1 MRATNGTKVPRYLS
15 PAAAFAAA
23 LFLAQPAMVLAQP
36 ASSGATKIIEGI
48 GEPAPILDVPAKAR
62 TGTVAKPLHSQRVR
76 RHGYAKLARP
86 VLAGIRLVQ
95 PLSGPFPQP
104 RPIVPAPAYFFDSFF
119 ADLTTPPP
127 PVVCRREGRRA
138 ALACS
143 SDID

>member
-86 VLAGIRLVQ
+86 VLAGVRIWIYRDGVDRGVQ
-95 PLSGPFPQP
+95 LPVSVAGQP
-104 RPIVPAPAYFFDSFF
+104 VLGGIGAG
-119 ADLTTPPP
+119 DLEGGGG
-127 PVVCRREGRRA
+127 VVRVRR
-138 ALACS
+138 S
-143 SDID
+143 